1 LAAAAV
7 QGAYV
12 GVGHS
17 YGGLIARLYASTFPE
32 AVTGLVL
39 EDALAKYRRRLWTA
53 RVSAQNA
60 LANLFP
66 NAKHITNTNSRH
78 SIHYEQPQIV
88 IDAIRAVV
96 NGARTASP

>member
-1 LAAAAV
+1 M
-7 QGAYV
+7 
-12 GVGHS
+12 
-17 YGGLIARLYASTFPE
+17 ST
-32 AVTGLVL
+32 
-39 EDALAKYRRRLWTA
+39 
-53 RVSAQNA
+53 QNA